1 MKDNRND
8 NTNRRTNYTQ
18 EEERLGMGRRKEDR
32 KGEEH
37 KTEKEKNNKRIR
49 KTWVMGRREAMERAG
64 NRYAT

>member
-1 MKDNRND
+1 
-8 NTNRRTNYTQ
+8 
-18 EEERLGMGRRKEDR
+18 MGRRKEDR
-32 KGEEH
+32 KDEEH